1 MITPNISPTRVL
13 NPLSRGLFTAA
24 KNSISRTKELTSNI
38 SKTNETV
45 KKNEKFA
52 MNFIEFFG
60 SKKTAKILKKSLE
73 TIKKSLVATL
83 EIAKLLRTSLND
95 LVKAGKKSG
104 RGGLFGGI
112 GGLIGGAITA
122 FFGKAALITLGILA
136 VGGLGALL
144 VANREAIFKF
154 LNTNR
159 KRLEGIIK
167 PIVDAKLKD
176 MFRSPEV
183 KAIENEAFSRVDNKM
198 KSLTPE
204 EGETPDQ
211 LYKRAKDEVIKDLDA
226 LMNREDQ
233 TQAQKNR
240 AQLMK
245 QALTGLNKI
254 GKKAEF
260 QGLLTEDNTF
270 YPGSTILGTAL
281 TTDVGFEGSAAGYM
295 NRTDK
300 AKLDLIKKE
309 VELNDNNLQQLRS
322 RIEGVLKRN
331 PNEDERGFAMD
342 LANYIQT
349 LKSGDQELIKNVNE
363 GKIDIPSSQLEGAP
377 NDLVPNK
384 NEILKMFN
392 AKPLVNGK
400 SLNNSVKNESDSG
413 SIFSGSNYGEMPQY
427 DIDFGQG
434 KGKGD
439 VIPRDSGSGSNSGDS
454 AFIPTKP
461 NDRLTLSAM
470 LYGIALGGTA

>member
-1 MITPNISPTRVL
+1 MITPNIAPTRVL
-13 NPLSRGLFTAA
+13 NPLSKGLFTAA
-24 KNSISRTKELTSNI
+24 KNSVSRTKELTSNI
-38 SKTNETV
+38 SKANETV

-73 TIKKSLVATL
+73 SIKKSLVATL

-112 GGLIGGAITA
+112 GGLIGGAIAA

-144 VANREAIFKF
+144 VANREAVFNF

-159 KRLEGIIK
+159 KRLEGIVK
-167 PIVDAKLKD
+167 PIIDAQLKN

-198 KSLTPE
+198 KSLTPR
-204 EGETPDQ
+204 EGETQDE
-211 LYKRAKDEVIKDLDA
+211 LYERAKQEVIKDLDA
-226 LMNREDQ
+226 LMDREDQ

-240 AQLMK
+240 ANLMK
-245 QALTGLNKI
+245 QALTSKE
-254 GKKAEF
+254 EF
-260 QGLLTEDNTF
+260 QGFLREDNTF
-270 YPGSTILGTAL
+270 QLGSTQLGKAL
-281 TTDVGFEGSAAGYM
+281 TTDAGFEGSAAGYM
-295 NRTDK
+295 NRSDK
-300 AKLDLIKKE
+300 AKLNLMKRE
-309 VELNDNNLQQLRS
+309 VELNDNNLQQLKS
-322 RIEGVLKRN
+322 RVEGVLDRN

-342 LANYIQT
+342 LLNYIQT
-349 LKSGDQELIKNVNE
+349 LRSGDQELIKNFNE
-363 GKIDIPSSQLEGAP
+363 GKGVIPSSQFEGAP
-377 NDLVPNK
+377 NNLVPNK
-384 NEILKMFN
+384 NKISEMFK

-400 SLNNSVKNESDSG
+400 SLDKSVKNESG
-413 SIFSGSNYGEMPQY
+413 GEFSFTDFNSDNFPKY
-427 DIDFGQG
+427 DIDFN
-434 KGKGD
+434 KGD
-439 VIPRDSGSGSNSGDS
+439 VIPQDSGSGINSGES
-454 AFIPTKP
+454 QFIATKP

-470 LYGIALGGTA
+470 LYGIALSGIA

>member
-24 KNSISRTKELTSNI
+24 KNSISRTKQLTSNI

-73 TIKKSLVATL
+73 SIKKSLVATL

-112 GGLIGGAITA
+112 GGLIGGAIAA

-144 VANREAIFKF
+144 VANREAVFNF

-159 KRLEGIIK
+159 KRLEGIVK
-167 PIVDAKLKD
+167 PIIDAQLKN

-183 KAIENEAFSRVDNKM
+183 KAIENEAFSRVDTEM
-198 KSLTPE
+198 KSLTPK
-204 EGETPDQ
+204 EGETQYQ
-211 LYKRAKDEVIKDLDA
+211 LYERATKNVLADLDA
-226 LMNREDQ
+226 LISNDDLP
-233 TQAQKNR
+233 QAERNR
-240 AQLMK
+240 ANLMK
-245 QALTGLNKI
+245 QALTSEE
-254 GKKAEF
+254 EF
-260 QGLLTEDNTF
+260 QGFLTEDNKF
-270 YPGSTILGTAL
+270 KFGSTQLGKL
-281 TTDVGFEGSAAGYM
+281 MTTDAGFEGSAAGYM
-295 NRTDK
+295 RRSDK
-300 AKLDLIKKE
+300 AKLDLMKKE
-309 VELNDNNLQQLRS
+309 VELNDNNLERLRS
-322 RIEGVLKRN
+322 RVEGVLERN

-349 LKSGDQELIKNVNE
+349 LRSGDQELIKNFNE
-363 GKIDIPSSQLEGAP
+363 GKSVIPSSQLEGAP

-400 SLNNSVKNESDSG
+400 SLDNSVKSESGSG

-427 DIDFGQG
+427 DIDFGEG

-439 VIPRDSGSGSNSGDS
+439 VIPQDSGSGVNSGS
-454 AFIPTKP
+454 SEFIATKP

-470 LYGIALGGTA
+470 LYGIALGGVA

>member
-73 TIKKSLVATL
+73 RIKKSLVATL

-183 KAIENEAFSRVDNKM
+183 KAIEKEAFSRVDNKM

-226 LMNREDQ
+226 LMDREDQ

-254 GKKAEF
+254 GQKAEF

-270 YPGSTILGTAL
+270 RPGSTILGTAL
-281 TTDVGFEGSAAGYM
+281 TTDAGFEGSAAGYM
-295 NRTDK
+295 RRSDK

-309 VELNDNNLQQLRS
+309 VELNDNNLQRLRF

-392 AKPLVNGK
+392 AKPLINGK
-400 SLNNSVKNESDSG
+400 SLDNSVKNESDSG

-470 LYGIALGGTA
+470 LYGIALGGVT

>member
-24 KNSISRTKELTSNI
+24 KNSISRTKQLTSNI

-73 TIKKSLVATL
+73 RIKKSLVATL

-112 GGLIGGAITA
+112 GGLIGGAIAA

-144 VANREAIFKF
+144 VANREAVFNF

-159 KRLEGIIK
+159 KRLEGIVK

-226 LMNREDQ
+226 LMDREDQ

-254 GKKAEF
+254 GQKAEF

-281 TTDVGFEGSAAGYM
+281 TTDAGFEGSAAGYM
-295 NRTDK
+295 NRSDK
-300 AKLDLIKKE
+300 AKLNLIKRE
-309 VELNDNNLQQLRS
+309 VELNDNNLQQLKS
-322 RIEGVLKRN
+322 RVEGVLDRN

-342 LANYIQT
+342 LLDYIQT
-349 LKSGDQELIKNVNE
+349 LRSGDKELIKKFNE
-363 GKIDIPSSQLEGAP
+363 GKSNIPSSQFEGAP

-400 SLNNSVKNESDSG
+400 SLDNSVKNESGGG

-439 VIPRDSGSGSNSGDS
+439 VIPQDSGSGVNSGNS
-454 AFIPTKP
+454 EFIATKP

-470 LYGIALGGTA
+470 LYGIALGGVA

>member
-1 MITPNISPTRVL
+1 MITPNIAPTRVL
-13 NPLSRGLFTAA
+13 NPLSKGLFTAA
-24 KNSISRTKELTSNI
+24 KNSVSRTKELTSNI
-38 SKTNETV
+38 SKANETV

-73 TIKKSLVATL
+73 SIKKSLVATL

-112 GGLIGGAITA
+112 GGLIGGAIAA

-144 VANREAIFKF
+144 VANREAVFNF

-159 KRLEGIIK
+159 KRLEGIVK
-167 PIVDAKLKD
+167 PIIDAQLKN

-198 KSLTPE
+198 KSLTPR
-204 EGETPDQ
+204 EGETQDE
-211 LYKRAKDEVIKDLDA
+211 LYERAKQEVIKDLDA
-226 LMNREDQ
+226 LMDREDQ

-240 AQLMK
+240 ANLMK
-245 QALTGLNKI
+245 QALTSKE
-254 GKKAEF
+254 EF
-260 QGLLTEDNTF
+260 QGFLREDNTF
-270 YPGSTILGTAL
+270 QLGSTQLGKAL
-281 TTDVGFEGSAAGYM
+281 TTDAGFEGSAAGYM
-295 NRTDK
+295 NRSDK
-300 AKLDLIKKE
+300 AKLNLMKRE
-309 VELNDNNLQQLRS
+309 VELNDNNLQQLKS
-322 RIEGVLKRN
+322 RVEGVLDRN

-342 LANYIQT
+342 LLNYIQT
-349 LKSGDQELIKNVNE
+349 LRSGDQELIKNFNE
-363 GKIDIPSSQLEGAP
+363 GKGVIPSSQFEGAP
-377 NDLVPNK
+377 NNLVPNK
-384 NEILKMFN
+384 NKISEMFK

-400 SLNNSVKNESDSG
+400 SLDKSVKNESG
-413 SIFSGSNYGEMPQY
+413 GEFSFTDFNSDNLPKY
-427 DIDFGQG
+427 DIDFN
-434 KGKGD
+434 KGD
-439 VIPRDSGSGSNSGDS
+439 VIPQDSGSGINSGES
-454 AFIPTKP
+454 QFIATKP

-470 LYGIALGGTA
+470 LYGIALSGIA

>member
-38 SKTNETV
+38 SKANETV

-112 GGLIGGAITA
+112 GGLIGGAIAA

-144 VANREAIFKF
+144 VANREAVFNF

-159 KRLEGIIK
+159 KRLEGIVK
-167 PIVDAKLKD
+167 PIIDAQLKN

-183 KAIENEAFSRVDNKM
+183 KAIENEAFSRVDTEM
-198 KSLTPE
+198 KSLTPK
-204 EGETPDQ
+204 EGETQYQ
-211 LYKRAKDEVIKDLDA
+211 LYERATKNVLADLDA
-226 LMNREDQ
+226 LISNDDLP
-233 TQAQKNR
+233 QAERNR
-240 AQLMK
+240 ANLMK
-245 QALTGLNKI
+245 QALTSEE
-254 GKKAEF
+254 EF
-260 QGLLTEDNTF
+260 QGFLTEDNKF
-270 YPGSTILGTAL
+270 KFGSTQLGKL
-281 TTDVGFEGSAAGYM
+281 MTTDAGFEGSAAGYM
-295 NRTDK
+295 RRSDK
-300 AKLDLIKKE
+300 AKLDLMKKE
-309 VELNDNNLQQLRS
+309 VELNDNNLERLRS
-322 RIEGVLKRN
+322 RVEGVLERN

-349 LKSGDQELIKNVNE
+349 LRSGDQELIKNFNE
-363 GKIDIPSSQLEGAP
+363 GKSVIPSSQLEGAP

-400 SLNNSVKNESDSG
+400 SLDNSVKSESGSG

-439 VIPRDSGSGSNSGDS
+439 VIPQDSGSGVNSGS
-454 AFIPTKP
+454 SEFISTKP

-470 LYGIALGGTA
+470 LYGIALGGVA

>member
-38 SKTNETV
+38 SKANETV

-112 GGLIGGAITA
+112 GGLIGGAIAA

-144 VANREAIFKF
+144 VANREAVFNF

-159 KRLEGIIK
+159 KRLEGIVK
-167 PIVDAKLKD
+167 PIIDAQLKN

-183 KAIENEAFSRVDNKM
+183 KAIENEAFSRVDTEM

-204 EGETPDQ
+204 EGETQYQ
-211 LYKRAKDEVIKDLDA
+211 LYERATKNVLADLDA

-240 AQLMK
+240 ANLMK
-245 QALTGLNKI
+245 QALTSKE
-254 GKKAEF
+254 EF
-260 QGLLTEDNTF
+260 QGFLREDNTF
-270 YPGSTILGTAL
+270 QLGSTQLGKAL
-281 TTDVGFEGSAAGYM
+281 TTDAGFEGSAAGYM
-295 NRTDK
+295 RRSDK
-300 AKLDLIKKE
+300 AKLDLMKRE
-309 VELNDNNLQQLRS
+309 VELNDNNLERLRS
-322 RIEGVLKRN
+322 RVEGVLERN

-349 LKSGDQELIKNVNE
+349 LRSGDQELIKNFNE
-363 GKIDIPSSQLEGAP
+363 GKSVIPSSQLEGAP

-400 SLNNSVKNESDSG
+400 SLDNSVKNESGSG

-439 VIPRDSGSGSNSGDS
+439 VIPQDSGSGVNSGS
-454 AFIPTKP
+454 SEFIATKP

-470 LYGIALGGTA
+470 LYGIALGGVA

>member
-24 KNSISRTKELTSNI
+24 KNSISRTKQLTSNI

-112 GGLIGGAITA
+112 GGLIGGAIAA

-144 VANREAIFKF
+144 VANREAVFNF

-159 KRLEGIIK
+159 KRLEGIVK
-167 PIVDAKLKD
+167 PIIDAQLKN

-183 KAIENEAFSRVDNKM
+183 KAIENEAFSRVDTEM
-198 KSLTPE
+198 KSLTPK
-204 EGETPDQ
+204 EGETQYQ
-211 LYKRAKDEVIKDLDA
+211 LYERATKNVLADLDA
-226 LMNREDQ
+226 LISNDDLP
-233 TQAQKNR
+233 QAERNR
-240 AQLMK
+240 ANLMK
-245 QALTGLNKI
+245 QALTSEE
-254 GKKAEF
+254 EF
-260 QGLLTEDNTF
+260 QGFLTEDNKF
-270 YPGSTILGTAL
+270 KFGSTQLGKL
-281 TTDVGFEGSAAGYM
+281 MTTDAGFEGSAAGYM
-295 NRTDK
+295 RRSDK
-300 AKLDLIKKE
+300 AKLDLMKKE
-309 VELNDNNLQQLRS
+309 VELNDNNLERLRS
-322 RIEGVLKRN
+322 RVEGVLERN

-349 LKSGDQELIKNVNE
+349 LRSGDQELIKNFNE
-363 GKIDIPSSQLEGAP
+363 GKSVIPSSQLEGAP

-400 SLNNSVKNESDSG
+400 SLDNSVKSESGSG

-439 VIPRDSGSGSNSGDS
+439 VIPQDSGSGVNSGS
-454 AFIPTKP
+454 SEFISTKP

-470 LYGIALGGTA
+470 LYGIALGGVA

>member
-38 SKTNETV
+38 SKANETV

-112 GGLIGGAITA
+112 GGLIGGAIAA

-144 VANREAIFKF
+144 VANREAVFNF

-159 KRLEGIIK
+159 KRLEGIVK
-167 PIVDAKLKD
+167 PIIDAQLKN

-204 EGETPDQ
+204 EGETQDE
-211 LYKRAKDEVIKDLDA
+211 LYERAKEEVIKDLDA
-226 LMNREDQ
+226 LMDRKDQ

-240 AQLMK
+240 ANLMK
-245 QALTGLNKI
+245 QALTSKE
-254 GKKAEF
+254 EF
-260 QGLLTEDNTF
+260 QGFLREDNTF
-270 YPGSTILGTAL
+270 QLGSTQLGKAL
-281 TTDVGFEGSAAGYM
+281 TTDAGFEGSAAGYM
-295 NRTDK
+295 NRSDK
-300 AKLDLIKKE
+300 AKLNLMKRE
-309 VELNDNNLQQLRS
+309 VELNDNNLQQLKS
-322 RIEGVLKRN
+322 RVEGVLDRN

-342 LANYIQT
+342 LLNYIQT
-349 LKSGDQELIKNVNE
+349 LRSGDQELIKNLNE
-363 GKIDIPSSQLEGAP
+363 GKIDIPSSQFEGAP

-384 NEILKMFN
+384 DKISEMFK

-400 SLNNSVKNESDSG
+400 SLDNSVKNESGSG

-434 KGKGD
+434 RGKGD
-439 VIPRDSGSGSNSGDS
+439 VIPQDSGSGVNSGNS
-454 AFIPTKP
+454 EFIATKP

-470 LYGIALGGTA
+470 LYGIALGGVA

>member
-112 GGLIGGAITA
+112 GGLIGGAIAA

-144 VANREAIFKF
+144 VANREAVFNF

-159 KRLEGIIK
+159 KRLEGIVK
-167 PIVDAKLKD
+167 PIIDAQLKN

-204 EGETPDQ
+204 EGETQDE
-211 LYKRAKDEVIKDLDA
+211 LYERAKEEVIKDLDA
-226 LMNREDQ
+226 LMDRKDQ

-240 AQLMK
+240 ANLMK
-245 QALTGLNKI
+245 QALTSKE
-254 GKKAEF
+254 EF
-260 QGLLTEDNTF
+260 QGFLREDNTF
-270 YPGSTILGTAL
+270 QLGSTQLGKAL
-281 TTDVGFEGSAAGYM
+281 TTDAGFEGSAAGYM
-295 NRTDK
+295 NRSDK
-300 AKLDLIKKE
+300 AKLNLMKRE
-309 VELNDNNLQQLRS
+309 VELNDNNLQQLKS
-322 RIEGVLKRN
+322 RVEGVLDRN

-342 LANYIQT
+342 LLNYIQT
-349 LKSGDQELIKNVNE
+349 LRSGDQELIKNLNE
-363 GKIDIPSSQLEGAP
+363 GKIDIPSSQFEGAP

-384 NEILKMFN
+384 DKISEMFK

-400 SLNNSVKNESDSG
+400 SLDNSVKNESGSG

-434 KGKGD
+434 RGKGD
-439 VIPRDSGSGSNSGDS
+439 VIPQDSGSGINSGS
-454 AFIPTKP
+454 SEFISTKP

-470 LYGIALGGTA
+470 LYGIALGGVA

>member
-24 KNSISRTKELTSNI
+24 KNSISRTKQLTSNI

-73 TIKKSLVATL
+73 RIKKSLVATL

-112 GGLIGGAITA
+112 GGLIGGAIAA

-144 VANREAIFKF
+144 VANREAVFNF

-159 KRLEGIIK
+159 KRLEGIVK
-167 PIVDAKLKD
+167 PIIDAQLKN

-183 KAIENEAFSRVDNKM
+183 KAIENEAFSRVDTEM
-198 KSLTPE
+198 KSLTPK
-204 EGETPDQ
+204 EGETQYQ
-211 LYKRAKDEVIKDLDA
+211 LYERATKNVLADLDA
-226 LMNREDQ
+226 LISNDDLP
-233 TQAQKNR
+233 QAERNR
-240 AQLMK
+240 ANLMK
-245 QALTGLNKI
+245 QALTSEE
-254 GKKAEF
+254 EF
-260 QGLLTEDNTF
+260 QGFLTEDNKF
-270 YPGSTILGTAL
+270 KFGSTQLGKL
-281 TTDVGFEGSAAGYM
+281 MTTDAGFEGSAAGYM
-295 NRTDK
+295 RRSDK
-300 AKLDLIKKE
+300 AKLDLMKKE
-309 VELNDNNLQQLRS
+309 VELNDNNLERLRS
-322 RIEGVLKRN
+322 RVEGVLERN

-349 LKSGDQELIKNVNE
+349 LRSGDQELIKNFNE
-363 GKIDIPSSQLEGAP
+363 GKSVIPSSQFEGAP

-384 NEILKMFN
+384 DKISEMFK

-400 SLNNSVKNESDSG
+400 SLDKSVKNESG
-413 SIFSGSNYGEMPQY
+413 GEFSFTDFNSDNFPKY
-427 DIDFGQG
+427 DIDFN
-434 KGKGD
+434 KGD
-439 VIPRDSGSGSNSGDS
+439 VIPQDSGSGINSGES
-454 AFIPTKP
+454 QFIATKP

-470 LYGIALGGTA
+470 LYGIALSGIA

>member
-24 KNSISRTKELTSNI
+24 KNSISRTKQLTSNI

-73 TIKKSLVATL
+73 RIKKSLVATL

-112 GGLIGGAITA
+112 GGLIGGAIAA

-144 VANREAIFKF
+144 VANREAVFNF

-159 KRLEGIIK
+159 KRLEGIVK
-167 PIVDAKLKD
+167 PIIDAQLKN

-183 KAIENEAFSRVDNKM
+183 KAIENEAFSRVDTEM
-198 KSLTPE
+198 KSLTPK
-204 EGETPDQ
+204 EGETQYQ
-211 LYKRAKDEVIKDLDA
+211 LYERATKNVLADLDA
-226 LMNREDQ
+226 LISNDDLP
-233 TQAQKNR
+233 QAERNR
-240 AQLMK
+240 ANLMK
-245 QALTGLNKI
+245 QALTSEE
-254 GKKAEF
+254 EF
-260 QGLLTEDNTF
+260 QGFLTEDNKF
-270 YPGSTILGTAL
+270 KFGSTQLGKL
-281 TTDVGFEGSAAGYM
+281 MTTDAGFEGSAAGYM
-295 NRTDK
+295 RRSDK
-300 AKLDLIKKE
+300 AKLDLMKKE
-309 VELNDNNLQQLRS
+309 VELNDNNLERLRS
-322 RIEGVLKRN
+322 RVEGVLERN

-349 LKSGDQELIKNVNE
+349 LRSGDQELIKNFNE
-363 GKIDIPSSQLEGAP
+363 GKSVIPSSQLEGAP

-400 SLNNSVKNESDSG
+400 SLDNSVKSESGSG

-434 KGKGD
+434 RGKGD
-439 VIPRDSGSGSNSGDS
+439 VIPQDSGSGVNSGNS
-454 AFIPTKP
+454 EFIATKP

-470 LYGIALGGTA
+470 LYGIALSGIA